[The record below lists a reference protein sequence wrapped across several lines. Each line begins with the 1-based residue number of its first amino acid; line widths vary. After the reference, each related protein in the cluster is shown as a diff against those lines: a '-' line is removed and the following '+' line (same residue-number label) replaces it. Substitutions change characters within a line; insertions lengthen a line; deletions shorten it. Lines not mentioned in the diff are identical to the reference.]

1 MRKRIVPTAI
11 VLCALALPLLAQE
24 APPKGDDYSRDT
36 LRKLFVASGDEED
49 KPQPSPFDTGF
60 IFINRPGIRLRWL
73 PIMAPIL
80 ASYTSGS
87 QAFGMPIVDP
97 FALTGTTSF
106 PATPAQARDRWRDW
120 RERRTLRRFVA
131 KANASD
137 NN

>member
-1 MRKRIVPTAI
+1 MAVI
-11 VLCALALPLLAQE
+11 LCALALPLAAQE
-24 APPKGDDYSRDT
+24 APPKGDDYSRDQ
-36 LRKLFVASGDEED
+36 LRKLFVASGDEEE
-49 KPQPSPFDTGF
+49 KPRPSPFDIGF
-60 IFINRPGIRLRWL
+60 VFINRPGIRLRWL

-97 FALTGTTSF
+97 FALTGTSF
-106 PATPAQARDRWRDW
+106 PATPAQARDRIRDW
-120 RERRTLRRFVA
+120 KERRALRRFVA